1 MTKKSRCMQPVTS
14 LNIFFTAHPMHYVQE
29 FCDNFFFVIDNLKE
43 IWEKYAISVLEKEK
57 TQ

>member
-43 IWEKYAISVLEKEK
+43 IWEKYAISVL
-57 TQ
+57 